1 MTENLEVYLHSLK
14 PKQAQKRSEICQTI
28 YHWIKNDLV

>member
-14 PKQAQKRSEICQTI
+14 PKQAQKRSEICQELFTI
-28 YHWIKNDLV
+28 G